1 MKLRIKGNSIRW
13 RLTQTEVENVDAGQ
27 VVQEIVPFGKGQPSF
42 RYVLYAN
49 PETDKILATYVDHTL
64 RIGIP
69 PKQVKQWANTDQ
81 VGLEENIVW
90 EDGTTLHVLVEKDFQ
105 CLHKRSV
112 EDEEENFPNPAA
124 ESQI

>member
-1 MKLRIKGNSIRW
+1 MKIRIKGNSIRW

-27 VVQEIVPFGKGQPSF
+27 IVQETVPFGKGQSSF
-42 RYVLYAN
+42 RYALYADS
-49 PETDKILATYVDHTL
+49 ETDKILATYVDHTL

-69 PKQVKQWANTDQ
+69 PQQVKQWAGTDQ

-105 CLHKRSV
+105 CLHRRPA
-112 EDEEENFPNPAA
+112 EDESDNFPNPAA
-124 ESQI
+124 ENST

>member
-1 MKLRIKGNSIRW
+1 MKIRIKGNSIRW

-27 VVQEIVPFGKGQPSF
+27 IVQETVPFGKGQPSF

-49 PETDKILATYVDHTL
+49 SETDKILATYADHTL
-64 RIGIP
+64 KIDLPIQ
-69 PKQVKQWANTDQ
+69 QVKQWAGTDQ

-105 CLHKRSV
+105 CLHRRPA
-112 EDEEENFPNPAA
+112 EDESDNFANPAA
-124 ESQI
+124 ESQT